1 MTDSRYQRGTSMV
14 ENALVFG
21 LLLSLLFGII
31 DFGRALYTYHLV
43 ANAARLGARF
53 AMVRGGRCAH
63 TAGGSDPWP
72 CPIDP
77 PDTAGEVQQYV
88 QQQSIL
94 LGLGNNV
101 TVVPS
106 WTGQDGS
113 GNPYPGCEQD
123 GTFNQPGCPV
133 TVTVTYNFQ
142 FLAPFISSGTIAM
155 KSTSQMVI
163 SQ

>member
-1 MTDSRYQRGTSMV
+1 MTRSFYQRGTSMV
-14 ENALVFG
+14 ENAIVLG
-21 LLLSLLFGII
+21 LLLVLVFAII

-43 ANAARLGARF
+43 DNAARLGARF
-53 AMVRGGRCAH
+53 AMVRGARCNH
-63 TAGGSDPWP
+63 TAAGSDPWP
-72 CPIDP
+72 CPIVP
-77 PDTAGEVQQYV
+77 PDMSGEIQTYV

-94 LGLGNNV
+94 IGLGNV

-106 WTGQDGS
+106 WSGEDAN
-113 GNPYPGCEQD
+113 GNPYPGCQQD
-123 GTFNQPGCPV
+123 GVYDQPGCPV

-142 FLAPFISSGTIAM
+142 FLAPFVSTARLAM